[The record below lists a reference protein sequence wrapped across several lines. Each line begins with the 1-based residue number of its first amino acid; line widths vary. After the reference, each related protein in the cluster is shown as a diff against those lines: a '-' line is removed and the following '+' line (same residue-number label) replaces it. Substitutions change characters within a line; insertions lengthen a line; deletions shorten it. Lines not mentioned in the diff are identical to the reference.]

1 MDPTELSAELL
12 RIVIDPASLHID
24 SSDCVEPLDRIIGQ
38 PRAVSA
44 IRFGLEIQEIGYN
57 ICVAGPPGIGK
68 MTAVQSFLQELARG
82 KETPTDWCYVNNF
95 EDPYQ
100 PKVCRL
106 PTGRGRQLQQDMKNL
121 IDHMRREI
129 PKTFESEDYGNQRDE
144 ILNALKRR
152 RDELFGELST
162 EASQAGF
169 ALQATSLGIAII
181 PVSEEKPLNEAQI
194 QALPAAARETLQKRR
209 EALQEGLKS
218 ALKEVRNLERKA
230 QTRMQDLDRRAA
242 LYVVE
247 GLIDD
252 LKEKYSD
259 CSEVPQYLQE
269 VQTDILENIEPFKGV
284 QKNPATPGPPGVA
297 GSLPW
302 LQELPFRK
310 YFVNVVVDNSH
321 QKGAPIVVELNPSYT
336 NLFGRVEKET
346 QLGALYTDFTMIRA
360 GSLQRGNGGY
370 LVIPLEE
377 VLRNPPSW
385 KGLKRTLRS
394 RQIEIEELGDRLGF
408 PSTKS
413 LRPQAI
419 PFEAK
424 VLLVGRPLFYYLL
437 HQHDEDF
444 AELFKVKADFDTRMD
459 REANTVQD
467 LVSFFCALCQK
478 ENLKHLDRQG
488 MARALEYASRLADHQ
503 EKLTTH
509 FGALADLIRES
520 HFWADQDK
528 ADLITGDHVRKAL
541 DEKIYRSNL
550 IQKRIEEM
558 IQKGTLLIDTD
569 GEEVGQGNGLS
580 VISLGDYQFGR
591 PSRITAS
598 VGPGRQGIMDIERE
612 VELGGPLHS
621 KGVLILNGYLTQRFA
636 QDKPLTLGV
645 RLVFEQSY
653 EGIDGDSA
661 SSTELYALLSALS
674 GVPIRQ
680 GIAVTGSVNQY
691 GAVQAIGGVNQ
702 KVEGF
707 FDVCQVQGLSG
718 RQGVLIPDSN
728 KQNLMLREDVVEA
741 VRSGQFHIWAVK
753 TIDEGIQ
760 VLTGWDVGKVDA
772 DGHYPEDSINHRVDQ
787 RLRRYASALRVLA
800 GADSKNTEPVEEKAE
815 T

>member
-1 MDPTELSAELL
+1 MEPTELSAEQL
-12 RIVIDPASLHID
+12 RIVIDPASLEID

-68 MTAVQSFLQELARG
+68 MTAVQSFLQELARV
-82 KETPTDWCYVNNF
+82 KETPPDWCYVNNF

-129 PKTFESEDYGNQRDE
+129 PKTFESEEYGNQRDE
-144 ILNALKRR
+144 ILNVLKRR
-152 RDELFGELST
+152 RDELFGELSK

-169 ALQATSLGIAII
+169 ALQATSMGIAII
-181 PVSEEKPLNEAQI
+181 PVSEGKPLDEGQM
-194 QALPAAARETLQKRR
+194 QALPEAAREALKKSR

-218 ALKEVRNLERKA
+218 ALKKVRSLERKA
-230 QTRMQDLDRRAA
+230 QTRMHDLDRRAK
-242 LYVVE
+242 LYVVG

-259 CSEVPQYLQE
+259 CSEVPQYLQA
-269 VQTDILENIEPFKGV
+269 VQADILENIEPFKGV
-284 QKNPATPGPPGVA
+284 QPNPAPTGPPVVTA
-297 GSLPW
+297 SLPW
-302 LQELPFRK
+302 MQELPFRK

-321 QKGAPIVVELNPSYT
+321 QEGAPIVVELNPGYT

-360 GSLQRGNGGY
+360 GSLHRGNGGY
-370 LVIPLEE
+370 IVIPLEE
-377 VLRNPPSW
+377 ILRNPPSW
-385 KGLKRTLRS
+385 EGLKRTLRS
-394 RQIEIEELGDRLGF
+394 RQIEIEELGERLGF

-413 LRPQAI
+413 LRPQPI

-424 VLLVGRPLFYYLL
+424 VLVVGRPLFYYLL

-444 AELFKVKADFDTRMD
+444 PELFKVKADFDTRMD
-459 REANTVQD
+459 RETNTVQD

-478 ENLKHLDRQG
+478 ESLKHLDRQG

-520 HFWADQDK
+520 HFWADRDK
-528 ADLITGDHVRKAL
+528 AKLISGDHVRKAL

-558 IQKGTLLIDTD
+558 IHTGTLLIDTD
-569 GEEVGQGNGLS
+569 GEEVGQVNGLS
-580 VISLGDYQFGR
+580 VISLGDYRFGR

-636 QDKPLTLGV
+636 QNRPLSLGA

-674 GVPIRQ
+674 GMPIRQ
-680 GIAVTGSVNQY
+680 AIAVTGSVNQY
-691 GAVQAIGGVNQ
+691 GEVQAIGGVNQ

-707 FDVCQVQGLSG
+707 FDVCRVQGLNG

-728 KQNLMLREDVVEA
+728 RQNLMLREDVVEA
-741 VRSGQFHIWAVK
+741 VRSGQFHVWAVK
-753 TIDEGIQ
+753 TIDQGIQ
-760 VLTGWDVGKVDA
+760 ILTGCDA
-772 DGHYPEDSINHRVDQ
+772 GVADAEGRYPEDSINYRVEC
-787 RLRRYASALRVLA
+787 RLRRYASALRALT
-800 GADSKNTEPVEEKAE
+800 GTDSADAEADEDEAE